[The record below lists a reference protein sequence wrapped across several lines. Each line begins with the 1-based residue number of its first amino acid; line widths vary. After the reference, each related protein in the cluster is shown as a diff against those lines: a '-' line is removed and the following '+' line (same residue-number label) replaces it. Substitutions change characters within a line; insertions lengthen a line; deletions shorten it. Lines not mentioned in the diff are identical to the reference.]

1 VLTIAS
7 LLRVRGG
14 FQRRAD
20 LLRYGYTDA
29 GIRRA
34 LGNHEIFRVRHGWYA
49 LPDVREAAVRAVR
62 VGGRLT
68 GAAAMET
75 YDLRVPRRS
84 NLDVVV
90 PRGACRL
97 RSPDNR
103 SVRLDPKDPINIHW
117 TDAPRREIA
126 SGSWRVS
133 LDDAL
138 VFILSTESRDIA
150 IACCSAVARYKNWS
164 DKRMDAVFA
173 RAPVHAQKWRTL
185 VCALDDAHGETL
197 ARLWIL
203 DAGIPW
209 ESQPYVASVGWF
221 DGRVSPNTYVEID
234 GAQHDPH
241 WTGDSLSSYDR
252 DHDRDTTVVMQ
263 GGQVLRYVYRQL
275 YNDWPRV
282 LAAIKRARE
291 DDLELIARRER
302 QATPPRVSKQKQWM
316 PSPARQPAGSRRTA
330 IPVS

>member
-7 LLRVRGG
+7 LLKIRGG

-20 LLRYGYTDA
+20 LLRYGHTDA

-34 LGNHEIFRVRHGWYA
+34 LANRQIFRVRHGWYA
-49 LPDVREAAVRAVR
+49 LPDARDVAVRAVR

-68 GAAAMET
+68 GVAAMET

-84 NLDVVV
+84 RLDVVV

-97 RSPDNR
+97 RSPDDR
-103 SVRLDPKDPINIHW
+103 RARLARPHQIAIHW
-117 TDAPRREIA
+117 TDPPRREID

-133 LDDAL
+133 LDEAL
-138 VFILSTESRDIA
+138 VFILWTESRDIA
-150 IACCSAVARYKNWS
+150 VACCSAVARYKNWS
-164 DKRMDAVFA
+164 QKRMDAVFA
-173 RAPVHAQKWRTL
+173 RAPAHAQKWRDL
-185 VCALDDAHGETL
+185 VCALDDAHGETFC
-197 ARLWIL
+197 RLWTM
-203 DAGIPW
+203 DADIPW
-209 ESQPYVASVGWF
+209 ESQPYVPGAGWF
-221 DGRVSPNTYVEID
+221 DGKVSPNTYVEID
-234 GAQHDPH
+234 GAQHDPD
-241 WTGDSLSSYDR
+241 WTGDSPSSYDK

-275 YNDWPRV
+275 YDDWPRV

-302 QATPPRVSKQKQWM
+302 QRTPPRVSRQKQWM
-316 PSPARQPAGSRRTA
+316 PAQNGHRARRRTVQ
-330 IPVS
+330 VS